1 MGGTLNVLCLYWWL
15 PIVLGSWNQVPEYG
29 IPKPSARSVHSA
41 VFDAA
46 TNQFWI
52 YGGSSAEFLSDLWS
66 FDFDTGTWDRK
77 QQLNGVSARG
87 DHVAV
92 WDPDGYALWVHG
104 GYDGTNYFDDLWRYS
119 GYTWTNLATPGPS
132 PRSQHVAVWDATNLA
147 IWIHG
152 GTYHCALNQDLWKF
166 DTQMSTW
173 SRMPDGNNGRKPSA
187 RANHVAAWDEANLA
201 LWIHAGYDQSALIC
215 LDAPGR
221 KECTWIGWFL
231 FGCIG

>member
-1 MGGTLNVLCLYWWL
+1 MLLQLCLIQGL
-15 PIVLGSWNQVPEYG
+15 SVLGSWSRVQDTA
-29 IPKPSARSVHSA
+29 PKPSGRSVHVA
-41 VFDAA
+41 LFDDA
-46 TNQFWI
+46 TNLWI
-52 YGGSSAEFLSDLWS
+52 HGGSDGAFTLDLWS

-77 QQLNGVSARG
+77 QLNGAPSARG

-152 GTYHCALNQDLWKF
+152 GTNHCTLNQDLWKF

-173 SRMPDGNNGRKPSA
+173 SRMPEGQYQPFA
-187 RANHVAAWDEANLA
+187 RANHVAVWDDGRRAM
-201 LWIHAGYDQSALIC
+201 WIHAGYNRPSTNNGL
-215 LDAPGR
+215 
-221 KECTWIGWFL
+221 
-231 FGCIG
+231 